1 MSKTPNVPGTDRPAE
16 KAAGHWLLAQLGK
29 KVLRPGGRETTNW
42 LLSRALGGQID
53 VVEFAPGLGITALEI
68 VKRSPKTYTGVD
80 LDPKAAEIVRGRI
93 GDNPN
98 YTVVNAGAQETG
110 LPDSSYDVVVG
121 EAMLTM
127 QTDKHK
133 LEIMREAARILRPGG
148 YYAIHELSLTPDYL
162 RPEIQEEIQKDL
174 ARSIRVNARPLTVV
188 EWTRLAEEAGFE
200 VLDVYQTEMALL
212 EPKRMIADEGVG
224 GLAKIMFNLARKP
237 QIRERVLG
245 MRSVYRRHA
254 DHIGAIGLVLRKK
267 YLRFARSENGA

>member
-1 MSKTPNVPGTDRPAE
+1 MPKTPNVPGTDRPAE

-93 GDNPN
+93 GDNPI
-98 YTVVNAGAQETG
+98 YTVVNAGAQDTG

-162 RPEIQEEIQKDL
+162 RTEVQEEIQKDL
-174 ARSIRVNARPLTVV
+174 ARSIRVNARPLTVA

-245 MRSVYRRHA
+245 MRSVFRRHA

-267 YLRFARSENGA
+267 

>member
-1 MSKTPNVPGTDRPAE
+1 MPKTPNVPGTDRPAE

-68 VKRSPKTYTGVD
+68 IKRSPKTYTGVD

-174 ARSIRVNARPLTVV
+174 ARSIRVNARPLTVA

-245 MRSVYRRHA
+245 MRSVFRRHA

-267 YLRFARSENGA
+267 

>member
-29 KVLRPGGRETTNW
+29 KVLRPGGRETTDW
-42 LLSRALGGQID
+42 LLRRAL
-53 VVEFAPGLGITALEI
+53 
-68 VKRSPKTYTGVD
+68 
-80 LDPKAAEIVRGRI
+80 RGRI

-98 YTVVNAGAQETG
+98 YKVVNAGAQETG
-110 LPDSSYDVVVG
+110 LPDASYDVVVG

-133 LEIMREAARILRPGG
+133 LEIMQEAARILRTGG

-162 RPEIQEEIQKDL
+162 RPEVQEEIQKDL
-174 ARSIRVNARPLTVV
+174 ARSIRVNARPLTVA
-188 EWTRLAEEAGFE
+188 EWTRIAEEAGFE

-212 EPKRMIADEGVG
+212 EPKRMIADEGIG
-224 GLAKIMFNLARKP
+224 GVAKIMFNLARKP

-245 MRSVYRRHA
+245 MRSVFRRHA
-254 DHIGAIGLVLRKK
+254 DHMGAIGLILRKK
-267 YLRFARSENGA
+267 

>member
-1 MSKTPNVPGTDRPAE
+1 MPKTPNVPGTDRPAE

-80 LDPKAAEIVRGRI
+80 LD
-93 GDNPN
+93 
-98 YTVVNAGAQETG
+98 VNAGAQETG

-162 RPEIQEEIQKDL
+162 RPEVQEEIQKDL
-174 ARSIRVNARPLTVV
+174 ARSIRVNARPLTVA

-245 MRSVYRRHA
+245 MRSVFRRHA

-267 YLRFARSENGA
+267 

>member
-1 MSKTPNVPGTDRPAE
+1 MPKTSNVPGTDRPAD

-80 LDPKAAEIVRGRI
+80 LDPQAAEIVRGRI

-110 LPDSSYDVVVG
+110 LSDSSYDVVVG

-162 RPEIQEEIQKDL
+162 RTEVQEEIQKDL
-174 ARSIRVNARPLTVV
+174 ARSIRVNARPLTVA

-245 MRSVYRRHA
+245 MRSVFRRHA

-267 YLRFARSENGA
+267 

>member
-1 MSKTPNVPGTDRPAE
+1 MPKTSNVPGTDRPAD

-148 YYAIHELSLTPDYL
+148 YYAIHELSLTPD
-162 RPEIQEEIQKDL
+162 
-174 ARSIRVNARPLTVV
+174 
-188 EWTRLAEEAGFE
+188 
-200 VLDVYQTEMALL
+200 
-212 EPKRMIADEGVG
+212 
-224 GLAKIMFNLARKP
+224 
-237 QIRERVLG
+237 
-245 MRSVYRRHA
+245 
-254 DHIGAIGLVLRKK
+254 
-267 YLRFARSENGA
+267 

>member
-29 KVLRPGGRETTNW
+29 KVLRPGGRET
-42 LLSRALGGQID
+42 I
-53 VVEFAPGLGITALEI
+53 
-68 VKRSPKTYTGVD
+68 KRQPKTYTGVD

-110 LPDSSYDVVVG
+110 LPDASYDVVVG

-133 LEIMREAARILRPGG
+133 LEIMQEAARILRTGG

-162 RPEIQEEIQKDL
+162 RPEVQEEIQKDL
-174 ARSIRVNARPLTVV
+174 ARSIRVNARPLTVA
-188 EWTRLAEEAGFE
+188 EWTRIAEEAGFE

-212 EPKRMIADEGVG
+212 EPKRMIADEGIG
-224 GLAKIMFNLARKP
+224 GVAKIMFNLARKP

-245 MRSVYRRHA
+245 MRSVFRRHA
-254 DHIGAIGLVLRKK
+254 DHMGAIGLILRKK
-267 YLRFARSENGA
+267 

>member
-1 MSKTPNVPGTDRPAE
+1 MPKTPNVPGTDRPAE

-80 LDPKAAEIVRGRI
+80 LDSKAAEIVRGRI

-162 RPEIQEEIQKDL
+162 RTEVQEEIQKDL
-174 ARSIRVNARPLTVV
+174 ARSIRVNARPLTVA

-245 MRSVYRRHA
+245 MRSVFRRHA

-267 YLRFARSENGA
+267 

>member
-1 MSKTPNVPGTDRPAE
+1 MPKTPNVPGTDRPAE

-93 GDNPN
+93 GNNPN

-133 LEIMREAARILRPGG
+133 LEIMREAARILRP
-148 YYAIHELSLTPDYL
+148 ATMPFTS
-162 RPEIQEEIQKDL
+162 
-174 ARSIRVNARPLTVV
+174 
-188 EWTRLAEEAGFE
+188 
-200 VLDVYQTEMALL
+200 
-212 EPKRMIADEGVG
+212 
-224 GLAKIMFNLARKP
+224 
-237 QIRERVLG
+237 
-245 MRSVYRRHA
+245 YR
-254 DHIGAIGLVLRKK
+254 
-267 YLRFARSENGA
+267 